1 MVALYRWLLRLYPTA
16 YRCEFGEEMLAGF
29 LEAKKETWAK
39 GIAARAAF
47 CAREVEGLLRGALQE
62 RLRVAT
68 GSDFL
73 ESFHVRRFV
82 MRSEYKFPKATA
94 LLMAI
99 ILAIVVITI
108 EKAKA
113 LSAAL
118 PHTGPQLPPIPA
130 AQLTII
136 PTLLVVL
143 VAAGVAGALGWAILF
158 AMRRSG
164 IQQFS
169 ESKGIG
175 KGTS

>member
-1 MVALYRWLLRLYPTA
+1 MLALYRCLLHLYPTA
-16 YRCEFGEEMLAGF
+16 YRCEFGEEMMAGF
-29 LEAKKETWAK
+29 LAAKEETWQR
-39 GIAARAAF
+39 GLRARAAF
-47 CAREVEGLLRGALQE
+47 CAREAEGLFFGALQQ
-62 RLRVAT
+62 RLRAVG

-99 ILAIVVITI
+99 ILAIVVMAI

-118 PHTGPQLPPIPA
+118 PHTGPQLGPIPA
-130 AQLTII
+130 TQFTII

-143 VAAGVAGALGWAILF
+143 AAAGIGGAIGWAVVF

-164 IQQFS
+164 MQQFS
-169 ESKGIG
+169 ESKGTG
-175 KGTS
+175 KGSS